1 MSEDKKILEDKF
13 RGCFFGMVLGEM
25 AVPLPG
31 QAPAPSILSPR
42 MSLALYTGEV
52 LAGRK
57 KDVPF
62 GAFLAGKYLEWSQS
76 GHVGDAVFEEA
87 IQHLKQGESWKKSGV
102 SSVDSEVLFR
112 ATLTG
117 LSEFTQPVDDIKK
130 HALDSALIIEN
141 DRIALAAAQ
150 AQAFAVAYLI
160 HTEELNILHLMQE
173 LIDLTDEVSTC
184 FADELRALVGYMSM
198 DSEWVLN
205 LIQPKA
211 SALECL
217 PAALFCFIKS
227 PENFPVTLNACLKG
241 GEGAQIVASLAGSL
255 SGAYLGAQKIPQEL
269 RNRVPEQARI
279 NGVVNAL
286 LEKSI
291 TK

>member
-1 MSEDKKILEDKF
+1 MSEDIKILENKL
-13 RGCFFGMVLGEM
+13 RGCFYGMILGEM
-25 AVPLPG
+25 AVTLPG
-31 QAPAPSILSPR
+31 QSLAPNNLSPR

-52 LAGRK
+52 LAARK

-62 GAFLAGKYLEWSQS
+62 GAYLAGKYLEWSQS
-76 GHVGDAVFEEA
+76 GHAGDAVFEEA

-112 ATLTG
+112 ATLIG
-117 LSEFTQPVDDIKK
+117 LSEYAQPMDDIKK

-150 AQAFAVAYLI
+150 AQAFTVAYLM
-160 HTEELNILHLMQE
+160 HTEELDILHLMQE
-173 LIDLTDEVSTC
+173 LIDLTDEVSSC
-184 FADELRALVGYMSM
+184 FADELRALVGYLSM

-205 LIQPKA
+205 LIQPRA
-211 SALECL
+211 SALECH
-217 PAALFCFIKS
+217 PAALFCFIKT
-227 PENFPVTLNACLKG
+227 PENYLETLNACLKA

-255 SGAYLGAQKIPQEL
+255 SGAYLGAHKIPQEL
-269 RNRVPEQARI
+269 MHRVPEQAKI
-279 NGVVNAL
+279 NGVLGAL